1 MRCKRTEGERTHF
14 AGIEFHLV
22 MVDLELVDKICTVG
36 AGSTLLESR
45 DSGDRKTGDELNIGV
60 FANDARR
67 DERAGRVRVNQRRSG
82 LKG

>member
-1 MRCKRTEGERTHF
+1 
-14 AGIEFHLV
+14 

-45 DSGDRKTGDELNIGV
+45 DSGRGDRKTGDELNIGV

-67 DERAGRVRVNQRRSG
+67 DERAGRVRVNRRRG